1 MGVDSGGHVESRPLP
16 ADSRRRRPGFGSE
29 SRSPDRR
36 PRRWQNHSRCR
47 PRPARGAD
55 FHRRGGPT
63 GPPPSGTHTF
73 SPRSH
78 PPHGDSSPFSR
89 SLERTGGARVQ
100 AFCRVPLRL
109 AEGDRHTE
117 QSRAVSPGIDAV
129 SPAAAGFGCL
139 VQSRRTCGSGD
150 CWPIRSIWVLS
161 RKSVPMS
168 WVGWWRT
175 VRRRNGCSA
184 TLGKLQRGF
193 CPQ

>member
-1 MGVDSGGHVESRPLP
+1 MWTGRCQRRPCGVSTTSCN
-16 ADSRRRRPGFGSE
+16 SRRRPGFGSE
-29 SRSPDRR
+29 SRGPDRR
-36 PRRWQNHSRCR
+36 PRRWQDHSRCR

-63 GPPPSGTHTF
+63 GPRPSGTNTF

-117 QSRAVSPGIDAV
+117 QSRAVSPGTNAV
-129 SPAAAGFGCL
+129 CPAAAGFGCL
-139 VQSRRTCGSGD
+139 VQSRRTADAARRLLANSFNLGAFEEECAD
-150 CWPIRSIWVLS
+150 V
-161 RKSVPMS
+161 
-168 WVGWWRT
+168 VGR
-175 VRRRNGCSA
+175 VVENCA
-184 TLGKLQRGF
+184 AAE
-193 CPQ
+193 